1 MNQKHK
7 NDPKN
12 KALQNLLFKMLQ
24 QEDEEK
30 AKRALITLCDLHRMK
45 VWFGDSTANA
55 ICMACFHP
63 SSRIMFAAL
72 SLLLDFEKTEYGDDS
87 DDSGEDEPT
96 TPQPQVVL
104 NK

>member
-12 KALQNLLFKMLQ
+12 KALQNLLFKML